1 MSASVIADLYPTLR
15 GRLTSCTA
23 LPDPAHVLDRVG
35 VREGQRFILC
45 ADGSYDVDLN
55 RFLRELPSWGVRAE
69 NSVAAY
75 ARDLTL
81 FVRFLETSR
90 HGKGIWACDGED
102 LRAYKRVRL
111 WSSGPDAVSVGT
123 WNRSVAALDKWV
135 AWSLDAGLLARAP
148 FRYVDRTVM
157 TPGGPRRM
165 RVNAE
170 MESDPQDEPLR
181 FVSFEDY
188 LLWRNVG
195 LRGELPE
202 GGTDPAWRGRRG
214 ERNGLFA
221 DSLVHSGM
229 RLGETSS
236 LLVPEVPPL
245 GGPGEIRVAG
255 AVSKR
260 RRSRRVFLP
269 PRKVRQLHH
278 FLAVER
284 DAIVAR
290 CSAAGRFPANGDAR
304 LVARAGRYAL
314 LPEGAGRSWP
324 YARISPAERRR
335 LRWGAAGVVEGE
347 PLWLWLADDGRPLQ
361 GAAWQA
367 AFRRANARCAS
378 FGLGIEVHPHTL
390 RHTYAVYMLGLLLR
404 QTVRALGRRL
414 EGPLA
419 RSELRRLLI
428 GNPMRTLQLLLGHSR
443 EATVYVYLDVLDEA
457 QEIVLGALAEWDA
470 QSAVLERVGA
480 SS

>member
-1 MSASVIADLYPTLR
+1 M
-15 GRLTSCTA
+15 
-23 LPDPAHVLDRVG
+23 
-35 VREGQRFILC
+35 
-45 ADGSYDVDLN
+45 
-55 RFLRELPSWGVRAE
+55 RAE

-75 ARDLTL
+75 ARDVTL

-90 HGKGIWACDGED
+90 HGKRIWACDGED

-111 WSSGPDAVSVGT
+111 WASGPDAVSVGT

-135 AWSLDAGLLARAP
+135 AWALDAGLLPRAP
-148 FRYVDRTVM
+148 FRYVDKTVM
-157 TPGGPRRM
+157 TPAGPRRVH
-165 RVNAE
+165 VNAE

-202 GGTDPAWRGRRG
+202 GGADPRWRGRHG

-221 DSLVHSGM
+221 DVLVHSGM
-229 RLGETSS
+229 RLGEGSC
-236 LLVPEVPPL
+236 LLVPEVPPQ
-245 GGPGEIRVAG
+245 GGPGEFRVAG
-255 AVSKR
+255 AVAKR
-260 RRSRRVFLP
+260 RKGRRVYLP
-269 PRKVRQLHH
+269 PRKLRQVHH

-284 DAIVAR
+284 DAIVVR
-290 CSAAGRFPANGDAR
+290 CAASGRFPGRSDAR
-304 LVARAGRYAL
+304 LVARAGRYGL
-314 LPEGAGRSWP
+314 LAQRARRSWP
-324 YARISPAERRR
+324 YARISPAERSR
-335 LRWGAAGVVEGE
+335 LAWGDGGVVAGE
-347 PLWLWLADDGRPLQ
+347 PLWLWLADDGRPLKS
-361 GAAWQA
+361 AAWQA

-404 QTVRALGRRL
+404 QTVRALGRPL

-419 RSELRRLLI
+419 RRELRRLLV
-428 GNPMRTLQLLLGHSR
+428 GNPMRTLQLLLGHAR

-470 QSAVLERVGA
+470 QSAALERVGA
-480 SS
+480 AG